1 MDPRNESVPEDLIL
15 QILAR
20 LPVKSLIRFKSVSRA
35 FLRLPSDRH
44 FVRLHHEI
52 SSRNPNLLIELLDS
66 SGFITIDPSSLS
78 VSRSSLDFLADRVRI
93 RASSNGVL
101 CCASVADR
109 GLYYICNP
117 NTRDFRPLPRA
128 RERPFT
134 RFQPEYEATLVGLA
148 FDPSTYEYNVVLAGF
163 YRPFGRRPQDRLV
176 CMVFDSAAGS
186 WAKFVS
192 SLCEEFTHM
201 NRNQVVYSTG
211 ALHWLTHACMY
222 LLVLDLRDLAWR
234 KMSMPEEIAAAGGFA
249 GRVYLL
255 DFEGSVSVVRI
266 YREWMSVW
274 VLEDYRRELWVL
286 KDRVNLRCIRGFA
299 TSAFPVS
306 QSKDVVFLATQKKV
320 LTYGRKDKVWREV
333 YSVGDGCTYPLWFS
347 AHSFTNTLFPCHQAE
362 WSEVK

>member
-1 MDPRNESVPEDLIL
+1 MQPQHQGLPAAPAGPREALHPLPAGVRGHARRPRVRPLHL
-15 QILAR
+15 RVQRRPRRLLPPLRPPPPGPAR
-20 LPVKSLIRFKSVSRA
+20 LHG
-35 FLRLPSDRH
+35 LRLRRRLLGQ
-44 FVRLHHEI
+44 VRLL
-52 SSRNPNLLIELLDS
+52 P
-66 SGFITIDPSSLS
+66 
-78 VSRSSLDFLADRVRI
+78 VR
-93 RASSNGVL
+93 GVH
-101 CCASVADR
+101 
-109 GLYYICNP
+109 P
-117 NTRDFRPLPRA
+117 
-128 RERPFT
+128 
-134 RFQPEYEATLVGLA
+134 
-148 FDPSTYEYNVVLAGF
+148 
-163 YRPFGRRPQDRLV
+163 
-176 CMVFDSAAGS
+176 
-186 WAKFVS
+186 
-192 SLCEEFTHM
+192 M

-333 YSVGDGCTYPLWFS
+333 ILWGMVVRIRCGS
-347 AHSFTNTLFPCHQAE
+347 PRILSRIRSSLAIKVISCLTNIQNLSFHVKSIIFLNTAE